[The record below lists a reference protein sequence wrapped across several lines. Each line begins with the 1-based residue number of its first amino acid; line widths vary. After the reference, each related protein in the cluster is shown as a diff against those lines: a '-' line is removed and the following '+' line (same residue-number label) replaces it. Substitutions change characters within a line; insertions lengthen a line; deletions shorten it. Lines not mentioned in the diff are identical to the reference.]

1 MEIEE
6 NKILDVFCCQ
16 SCGRLPMQTTEQFG
30 TNKDGSVNREYCCYC
45 YKDGAFTS
53 NYTLDEMI
61 GHNVKFIDEFNK
73 DSKTKYSKEEAIEE
87 MKKYLLTLKR
97 WKTSK

>member
-1 MEIEE
+1 MKIEE
-6 NKILDVFCCQ
+6 NQMLGVFCCQ

-53 NYTLDEMI
+53 ND
-61 GHNVKFIDEFNK
+61 
-73 DSKTKYSKEEAIEE
+73 
-87 MKKYLLTLKR
+87 R
-97 WKTSK
+97 P